1 LRGEHDRDDH
11 TAQAGETQPLTAYAE
26 PLARDYGTES
36 SGSALQF
43 PVAKPKVSFVSRFN
57 PMRMRN
63 KKPSSKFLLPVD
75 IVSEDAA
82 LHGLARK
89 KPRPNNDGP
98 DAVDD
103 NEGEY
108 LKSKLW

>member
-1 LRGEHDRDDH
+1 
-11 TAQAGETQPLTAYAE
+11 
-26 PLARDYGTES
+26 
-36 SGSALQF
+36 
-43 PVAKPKVSFVSRFN
+43 
-57 PMRMRN
+57 MRMRN
-63 KKPSSKFLLPVD
+63 KKSSSKFLLPVD

-89 KPRPNNDGP
+89 KPKPDNDGP